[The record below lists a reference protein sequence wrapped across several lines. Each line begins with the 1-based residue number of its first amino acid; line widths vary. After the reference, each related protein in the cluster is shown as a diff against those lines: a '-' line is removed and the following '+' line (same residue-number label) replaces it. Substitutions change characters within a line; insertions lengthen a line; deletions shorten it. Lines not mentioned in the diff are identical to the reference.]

1 MKLQWVTGQ
10 PASSSLPGLSCPALP
25 KVRSGEQIHNPT
37 EKVHAFWDSDF
48 AIIDCWRGKR
58 RMRTKEGSKSYLQLL
73 DQACSAHPSGL
84 YTEARS
90 VSKEKG
96 LM

>member
-1 MKLQWVTGQ
+1 
-10 PASSSLPGLSCPALP
+10 
-25 KVRSGEQIHNPT
+25 
-37 EKVHAFWDSDF
+37 
-48 AIIDCWRGKR
+48 
-58 RMRTKEGSKSYLQLL
+58 MRTKEGSKSYLQLL